1 MLICD
6 ELQIKERVAP
16 QPFLAEMASLADST
30 AHFDARAA
38 EYQVPEALHRQLV
51 AAGISTL
58 GQLAFAFARPGQE
71 YTDQQFTDWLRDV
84 NLGVAPAMGATA
96 AVRRL
101 HFEAEVIIT
110 ASLKAAVENPTSDTS
125 TPKPIPQAEKSAR
138 MRNLRANLT
147 GVNIEGSLE
156 PANALMEECVQQ
168 YDSKILKYIEPARC
182 VSREAELLSVKTDKR
197 LSLDQNSVLKV
208 KETTKIPDADTNS
221 AYALLQC
228 FKRRGLAYEFA
239 QLISYTEHDRYTD
252 SLFRH
257 LSEDPP
263 PGYAPTTMTQLLR
276 ADRQVFL
283 YLART
288 VSDIRPDAA
297 HVKPL
302 HTRIHEA
309 LRDYHTSFHLMPL
322 PVNQNYGA
330 WKAAQDTVKDNPW
343 ENRKGKGGKGKH
355 KGKGSSMAPRGMV
368 GCVGRDQKGRSICF
382 NYNLTECKGAAD
394 GASCAKGRHV
404 CFKANCFKPHA
415 FCKAHANE
423 MPQKE

>member
-1 MLICD
+1 
-6 ELQIKERVAP
+6 
-16 QPFLAEMASLADST
+16 MASLADST
-30 AHFDARAA
+30 AHFDARAV
-38 EYQVPEALHRQLV
+38 EYQVPDGLRRQLV

-71 YTDQQFTDWLRDV
+71 YTDQQFVDWLCDV
-84 NLGVAPAMGATA
+84 NGGLAPSMGATA

-125 TPKPIPQAEKSAR
+125 TPKPIPQAEKNAR
-138 MRNLRANLT
+138 MRNLRANLA
-147 GVNIEGSLE
+147 GVNIEGVLE
-156 PANALMEECVQQ
+156 PANALIEECVQQ
-168 YDSKILKYIEPARC
+168 YENKILKYIEPARC
-182 VSREAELLSVKTDKR
+182 VSRESELLSVKTDKK
-197 LSLDQNSVLKV
+197 LQLNQNSVLTV
-208 KETTKIPDADTNS
+208 KETSKVPDADTNS

-239 QLISYTEHDRYTD
+239 QLISYSEHERYTD

-257 LSEDPP
+257 LAEEPP
-263 PGYAPTTMTQLLR
+263 PGYAATSMTQLLR

-288 VSDIRPDAA
+288 VQDIRPDAA

-302 HTRIHEA
+302 DTRLHEA

-322 PVNQNYGA
+322 PLHQGYGA
-330 WKAAQDTVKDNPW
+330 WRPSQDGVTHQQW
-343 ENRKGKGGKGKH
+343 ENKKGKGGKGKN

-382 NYNLTECKGAAD
+382 NYNLSDCKGAAD
-394 GASCAKGRHV
+394 GAACAKGRHI
-404 CFKANCFKPHA
+404 CFKANCFKPHQ